1 MENGGTNP
9 PWLEAELVRYL
20 QSWGLREFH
29 DEGSYY
35 DWQRENLS
43 SQNLHKLQS
52 LVEQRQGGENE
63 EADTAF
69 YDLLAI
75 PPFLSILY
83 SQRFDYFRQIGL
95 LLSPRFSPAEQILDF
110 GCGVGILTCFFA
122 QQHPEIQFVGMD
134 RSSQSIEFARGE
146 AHKRQLSNVQF
157 HMGQDHDV
165 PVFYDCILSTQ
176 VLLQSEQ
183 EPGLPSQNW
192 RTFERSNHLSHQEK
206 LENQTGLSER
216 LDGLARMLSPR
227 GRLICFEK
235 TWNLGRRIF
244 FQRALNRQSFFPVS
258 DPVPCS
264 YQELGEPRID
274 GPMYELSR
282 ISGTG
287 KPVWNEAPFHEGGE
301 TLYRCVGAIA
311 ERMGKEL
318 RISQYQEKVSGQNDT
333 VGPWSVQFGVW
344 EEVLAWGLCET
355 ESGFRGLLIAGEGE
369 KDLIFS
375 LLKEVKS
382 LTNSDFTDLLQNCWG
397 NFRDVP
403 QNESTPGYENHSPS
417 AQDIY
422 QTLPSKMVQHEST
435 FADEEG
441 KEMHI
446 EIGTTKA
453 FFYLYWAN
461 TFDQRQL
468 LLMDEQGA
476 EILREY
482 YQESLEEARNA
493 SGESSGSL

>member
-165 PVFYDCILSTQ
+165 PVYYDCILSTQ

-183 EPGLPSQNW
+183 EPGLPSPNW
-192 RTFERSNHLSHQEK
+192 RTF
-206 LENQTGLSER
+206 
-216 LDGLARMLSPR
+216 
-227 GRLICFEK
+227 
-235 TWNLGRRIF
+235 
-244 FQRALNRQSFFPVS
+244 
-258 DPVPCS
+258 
-264 YQELGEPRID
+264 
-274 GPMYELSR
+274 
-282 ISGTG
+282 
-287 KPVWNEAPFHEGGE
+287 
-301 TLYRCVGAIA
+301 
-311 ERMGKEL
+311 
-318 RISQYQEKVSGQNDT
+318 
-333 VGPWSVQFGVW
+333 
-344 EEVLAWGLCET
+344 
-355 ESGFRGLLIAGEGE
+355 
-369 KDLIFS
+369 
-375 LLKEVKS
+375 
-382 LTNSDFTDLLQNCWG
+382 
-397 NFRDVP
+397 
-403 QNESTPGYENHSPS
+403 
-417 AQDIY
+417 
-422 QTLPSKMVQHEST
+422 
-435 FADEEG
+435 
-441 KEMHI
+441 
-446 EIGTTKA
+446 
-453 FFYLYWAN
+453 
-461 TFDQRQL
+461 
-468 LLMDEQGA
+468 
-476 EILREY
+476 
-482 YQESLEEARNA
+482 
-493 SGESSGSL
+493 

>member
-1 MENGGTNP
+1 MENGGTTP

-20 QSWGLREFH
+20 QSWGLQEFH
-29 DEGSYY
+29 DEASYY

-43 SQNLHKLQS
+43 SQDLQKLQS

-69 YDLLAI
+69 YDSLAI

-83 SQRFDYFRQIGL
+83 SQRFDYFRQIAL
-95 LLSPRFSPAEQILDF
+95 LLCPRLSPAEQILDF
-110 GCGVGILTCFFA
+110 GCGVGILTCFLA
-122 QQHPEIQFVGMD
+122 QQYPEIQFVGMD
-134 RSSQSIEFARGE
+134 RSSRSIDVARGE

-157 HMGQDHDV
+157 RIGHDHHA
-165 PVFYDCILSTQ
+165 PVSYDCILSTQ
-176 VLLQSEQ
+176 VLLQSER
-183 EPGLPSQNW
+183 EPGLPSQDW
-192 RTFERSNHLSHQEK
+192 RSFERSNDLFRQEK
-206 LENQTGLSER
+206 LENQTGLNQR
-216 LDGLARMLSPR
+216 LDSLARMLSPH

-244 FQRALNRQSFFPVS
+244 FQRALSRQGFSPVS
-258 DPVPCS
+258 NPVPCS

-282 ISGTG
+282 ISVT
-287 KPVWNEAPFHEGGE
+287 KKSAWNEGPFYGGGE

-311 ERMGKEL
+311 ERMGMEL
-318 RISQYQEKVSGQNDT
+318 RVSQSQEKVSGQHDT

-355 ESGFRGLLIAGEGE
+355 ESGFRGLLIASEGE
-369 KDLIFS
+369 KEMIFS
-375 LLKEVKS
+375 LLREAKS
-382 LTNSDFTDLLQNCWG
+382 LRDSDFADLLQHCWG
-397 NFRDVP
+397 NVRDVP
-403 QNESTPGYENHSPS
+403 QNDSIPGYENHLSS

-422 QTLPSKMVQHEST
+422 QALPSKMVQQEST
-435 FADEEG
+435 FADGEG

-446 EIGTTKA
+446 EIGTTKTL
-453 FFYLYWAN
+453 FYLYWAN

-468 LLMDEQGA
+468 LLMDEHGG

-482 YQESLEEARNA
+482 YQESLEEARNTSGEA
-493 SGESSGSL
+493 SGSS